1 MIRHNGAVS
10 VDPLHPRLRGAVFDM
25 GGVMTE
31 PLGRHR
37 ESIVDPR
44 QQDLLRF
51 FLADFRDVYHLPTG
65 THDLHLLEIGAISDD
80 EFFDR
85 MVVKYVAAGGRPF
98 DARIAQQV
106 LFGRGLAACGA
117 MVDVV
122 RQLKQAGYR
131 TALLTNIS
139 RTGESIW
146 RSLLPVDELFDTV
159 VDSSQVG
166 LRKPDPAIYELT
178 CERLGLSPEECLFVD
193 DIGSN
198 VEAAAALGMTT
209 LHCVDP
215 VAVAEEVAMLLLG
228 RPASAEPPSG
238 VPSSA

>member
-1 MIRHNGAVS
+1 VAVNVEMS
-10 VDPLHPRLRGAVFDM
+10 HSRLRGAVFDM

-37 ESIVDPR
+37 ESIDDPH

-51 FLADFRDVYHLPTG
+51 FLDDFRDVYHLPTG
-65 THDLHLLEIGAISDD
+65 THDLHQLEIGAISDD

-85 MVVKYVAAGGRPF
+85 MVARYVAAGGRPF
-98 DARIAQQV
+98 DARTAQRV
-106 LFGRGLAACGA
+106 VFGRGLAACGA

-122 RQLKQAGYR
+122 RQVRQAGYR

-178 CERLGLSPEECLFVD
+178 CQRLGLDPAQCLFVD
-193 DIGSN
+193 DIRSN
-198 VEAAAALGMTT
+198 VEAAGALGMTT
-209 LHCVDP
+209 LHCDDP
-215 VAVAEEVAMLLLG
+215 VAVAEQVAVLLLG
-228 RPASAEPPSG
+228 RPASAEPSAG
-238 VPSSA
+238 VPSNA